1 MNPFIRSISIYQ
13 VQNFRCH
20 FYLFSL
26 SCGKDQSLS
35 TMKSPLNSSSNPQS
49 VLGRLCHSDGSQSLS
64 AEWWQFEIK
73 RDFPLSKSKKR
84 FLPWKYIHGTLLECF
99 SEFPTCLGLGPS
111 QQIKKI
117 HVNRKQQRTYD

>member
-1 MNPFIRSISIYQ
+1 MNSIIRPVGIYQ
-13 VQNFRCH
+13 VQNLRCH

-64 AEWWQFEIK
+64 AEWWQFEKI
-73 RDFPLSKSKKR
+73 RDFSLSQSKKR
-84 FLPWKYIHGTLLECF
+84 FLPWSYVHRVLLECF
-99 SEFPTCLGLGPS
+99 SEFPTCRGLGPS
-111 QQIKKI
+111 QQIEKI
-117 HVNRKQQRTYD
+117 HVNRKQ